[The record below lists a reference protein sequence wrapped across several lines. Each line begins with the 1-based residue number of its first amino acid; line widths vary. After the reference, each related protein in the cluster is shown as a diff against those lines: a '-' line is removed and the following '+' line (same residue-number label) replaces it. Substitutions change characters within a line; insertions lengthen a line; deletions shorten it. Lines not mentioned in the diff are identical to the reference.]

1 MKDENAMQLDA
12 RVTDML
18 TKPSLTYSLAIQRLM
33 ISNRIMR
40 SHPTRASLLPTTRA
54 IVHYGRLVATEY
66 FPPLNPKS

>member
-12 RVTDML
+12 RVTDIL
-18 TKPSLTYSLAIQRLM
+18 TKPSLTCSLAIQRLT

-40 SHPTRASLLPTTRA
+40 SHPTRAQLLPTT
-54 IVHYGRLVATEY
+54 VHYGRLVATEY

>member
-12 RVTDML
+12 RVTDIL
-18 TKPSLTYSLAIQRLM
+18 TKPSLTYSLAIQRLT

-40 SHPTRASLLPTTRA
+40 SHPTKGPLLPTT
-54 IVHYGRLVATEY
+54 VQYGRLVATEY